1 MFKLFSFIFLM
12 TITPTAAVLAA
23 DIRFEPDAVTGCNLH
38 LDGEIQK
45 GDKDKIKK
53 LYARHIT
60 GNTSTLDYYGTS
72 IGARL
77 CLNSPGGSIAEA
89 FRIFE
94 FFTGKDV
101 ENETANVFTYVPRN
115 SICESACSIIFMAG
129 GDGYYG
135 SAPARA
141 IHPSAK
147 LGFHSPA
154 LVIKDGLYSEETVSK
169 AYTVA
174 LKTISEMLKIRRNYF
189 VTPVLFPSSVME
201 AMLNTP
207 PSDMY
212 HIETVGDAAR
222 WGISVFPVALP
233 ATLEGENWLA
243 ACWNSYGTTND
254 VFPDDPFEQD
264 WSNLLE
270 GYEGAYPEVPIEG
283 PPFKFH
289 MGEGTYCTIS
299 LSNSNRHKLAFTH
312 DASRGDSVGWFEYI
326 YPEFM
331 FYGASTKLS
340 DLPISDDVL
349 GDGRDRR
356 FAELML
362 SQNSCGI
369 DEMKLRIDNV
379 QNFTNFRQQPGLRSN
394 VIGKISLGEVVT
406 AVVPGRYLRTERCA
420 SACEGTEQEAINRC
434 IDNNEVWIEVRYNGS
449 RGYLSRKF
457 LTEIK

>member
-1 MFKLFSFIFLM
+1 MFRLFSFIFLM

-60 GNTSTLDYYGTS
+60 GNKSTLDYYGTW

-94 FFTGKDV
+94 FFTGKDS
-101 ENETANVFTYVPRN
+101 ENETANVFTYVPKN
-115 SICESACSIIFMAG
+115 SICESACSIIFMGG

-135 SAPARA
+135 SAPTRA
-141 IHPSAK
+141 IHPMAK

-154 LVIKDGLYSEETVSK
+154 LDIKDGLYSEETVSK
-169 AYTVA
+169 AYGVA
-174 LKTISEMLKIRRNYF
+174 LKTISELLKIRRSALGQS
-189 VTPVLFPSSVME
+189 VLFPSSVIE
-201 AMLNTP
+201 TMLNTAP
-207 PSDMY
+207 EDMY
-212 HIETVGDAAR
+212 YIETVGDAAR

-233 ATLEGENWLA
+233 EKLVGENWLA
-243 ACWNSYGTTND
+243 ACWNSYGTTSD
-254 VFPDDPFEQD
+254 VFPDDPFSYD
-264 WSNLLE
+264 WSKLKLIQE
-270 GYEGAYPEVPIEG
+270 YEGAYPEVPNEG
-283 PPFKFH
+283 PPFEFH
-289 MGEGTYCTIS
+289 MGEGNRCTIS
-299 LSNSNRHKLAFTH
+299 LSNLHRHKLYFRHITENSVAF
-312 DASRGDSVGWFEYI
+312 DYI
-326 YPEFM
+326 YPEFL
-331 FYGASTKLS
+331 FYGAMTKLS
-340 DLPISDDVL
+340 NLPVSNDIL
-349 GDGRDRR
+349 GDGRDNR
-356 FAELML
+356 FKELL
-362 SQNSCGI
+362 PSQLTCGI
-369 DEMKLRIDNV
+369 DGSKLRVDNV